1 MEKKMRFPYRPS
13 TQKLIAVASLSAA
26 LLCSFHAV
34 PAFAET
40 ADTSAVNAPV
50 VTTETTATAENTS
63 PAAPENSQPASP
75 AAPSTTTPTADQTPA
90 APTENTTPTP
100 QSSGWRQENG
110 QFHYYKEDGTLVTS
124 QWIKDDSG
132 WHYVDAAGNAV
143 KGWYNTPNGKTWYFD
158 PSTSHNAASIGET
171 QIGGKSYY
179 FDEGNGLLRNAWVS
193 RSDGSWSWA
202 EADGSFHS
210 GWKQMPDGRWFYFDP
225 EDTSH
230 RMKVGAFQLP
240 SGTYYV
246 DVNNGMTANG
256 WVNLP
261 DGGKAWAEWTGA
273 FASGWKQMPDGRWF
287 YFDPEDTSHRMKVG
301 AFQLPSGTYYVDVN
315 NGMTANGWVNLPDG
329 GKAWA
334 EWTGAFASGWFN
346 TPNGKTW
353 YFDSTKLG
361 NPAFL
366 GEHSINGKDYYFDEG
381 YGLIRNSWVTLTNG
395 VRRWAGP
402 DGVLTGRLSPDGI
415 FTADNGTQPT
425 GTVKL
430 PGLTLNIGSDH
441 KVKTGWIKENGK
453 DYYYLND
460 GSAAS
465 NWVNIQGTYYY
476 FNANGEKQTGWIHL
490 GSGWYYL
497 DADGKM
503 RTGWIKDNGKDYY
516 LDSNGTMVTGY
527 TTWGGKLYWAGA
539 DGVMEEQ
546 PCYYPDMYR
555 YAQNYY
561 SATNW
566 LIQIDTTGNRFAI
579 YRGSHGNWVVWYEW
593 QCTTGA
599 PGMWTPHGQFTVGNK
614 GLYFGSGYR
623 CWYYTTIS
631 GEYLIHSILYHAD
644 GYTVRDGRLGYNGSH
659 GCVRLATENAK
670 WVYDNIPYGTK
681 IVIW

>member
-143 KGWYNTPNGKTWYFD
+143 KGWYTTPNGKTWYFD

-273 FASGWKQMPDGRWF
+273 FASGW
-287 YFDPEDTSHRMKVG
+287 
-301 AFQLPSGTYYVDVN
+301 
-315 NGMTANGWVNLPDG
+315 
-329 GKAWA
+329 
-334 EWTGAFASGWFN
+334 FN
-346 TPNGKTW
+346 TPNGQSW
-353 YFDSTKLG
+353 YFDPTT
-361 NPAFL
+361 N
-366 GEHSINGKDYYFDEG
+366 EHAALIGLQAINGSYYYFDLS
-381 YGLIRNSWVTLTNG
+381 YGLLRNQDITLPDGRTVHADASGVLNIKPTDTNSGRGGNVDGNNGGDNRDANNNTPADDNSPIEPTRGNFSDRTSVLGAPLVSKEDLQRDFNKRVGSAYPAVYAEKGAATGTDFVNQLWQAAIDEG
-395 VRRWAGP
+395 VRPELLYAQVMVETGNLRFGGDVLPEQCNFGGMGATGNGERGLSFDTVLKGLRAQALHLRAYAGYEPLTVDPSKARDVDPRYGAWILAKKANIIRKLAGSWAT
-402 DGVLTGRLSPDGI
+402 DKNY
-415 FTADNGTQPT
+415 A
-425 GTVKL
+425 VKL
-430 PGLTLNIGSDH
+430 
-441 KVKTGWIKENGK
+441 V
-453 DYYYLND
+453 
-460 GSAAS
+460 
-465 NWVNIQGTYYY
+465 
-476 FNANGEKQTGWIHL
+476 
-490 GSGWYYL
+490 
-497 DADGKM
+497 
-503 RTGWIKDNGKDYY
+503 R
-516 LDSNGTMVTGY
+516 
-527 TTWGGKLYWAGA
+527 
-539 DGVMEEQ
+539 VM
-546 PCYYPDMYR
+546 
-555 YAQNYY
+555 NV
-561 SATNW
+561 
-566 LIQIDTTGNRFAI
+566 L
-579 YRGSHGNWVVWYEW
+579 
-593 QCTTGA
+593 
-599 PGMWTPHGQFTVGNK
+599 
-614 GLYFGSGYR
+614 
-623 CWYYTTIS
+623 
-631 GEYLIHSILYHAD
+631 
-644 GYTVRDGRLGYNGSH
+644 
-659 GCVRLATENAK
+659 
-670 WVYDNIPYGTK
+670 
-681 IVIW
+681 

>member
-50 VTTETTATAENTS
+50 VTTETTAAAENTS
-63 PAAPENSQPASP
+63 PAAAENSQPDSP
-75 AAPSTTTPTADQTPA
+75 AAPSTTTPTTDQTPA

-110 QFHYYKEDGTLVTS
+110 QFHYYKEDGTLATN

-132 WHYVDAAGNAV
+132 WHYVDASGNAV

-273 FASGWKQMPDGRWF
+273 FASGW
-287 YFDPEDTSHRMKVG
+287 
-301 AFQLPSGTYYVDVN
+301 
-315 NGMTANGWVNLPDG
+315 
-329 GKAWA
+329 
-334 EWTGAFASGWFN
+334 FN
-346 TPNGKTW
+346 TPNGQSW
-353 YFDSTKLG
+353 YFDPTT
-361 NPAFL
+361 N
-366 GEHSINGKDYYFDEG
+366 EHAALIGLQAINGSYYYFDLS
-381 YGLIRNSWVTLTNG
+381 YGLLRNQDITLPDGRTVHADASGVLNIKPTDINSGRGGNVDGNNGGENRDSNNNTSADDNSPVEPTRGNFSDRTSVLGAPLVSKEDLQRDFNKRVGSAYPAVYAEKGAATGTDFVNQLWQAAIDEG
-395 VRRWAGP
+395 VRPELLYAQVMIETGNLRFGGDVLPEQCNFGGMGATGNGKRGLSFDTVLKGLRAQALHLRAYAGYEPLTVDPSEAQDVDPRYSAWILTKKANIIRKLAGTWAT
-402 DGVLTGRLSPDGI
+402 DKNY
-415 FTADNGTQPT
+415 A
-425 GTVKL
+425 VKL
-430 PGLTLNIGSDH
+430 
-441 KVKTGWIKENGK
+441 V
-453 DYYYLND
+453 
-460 GSAAS
+460 
-465 NWVNIQGTYYY
+465 
-476 FNANGEKQTGWIHL
+476 
-490 GSGWYYL
+490 
-497 DADGKM
+497 
-503 RTGWIKDNGKDYY
+503 R
-516 LDSNGTMVTGY
+516 
-527 TTWGGKLYWAGA
+527 
-539 DGVMEEQ
+539 VMNE
-546 PCYYPDMYR
+546 
-555 YAQNYY
+555 
-561 SATNW
+561 
-566 LIQIDTTGNRFAI
+566 L
-579 YRGSHGNWVVWYEW
+579 
-593 QCTTGA
+593 
-599 PGMWTPHGQFTVGNK
+599 
-614 GLYFGSGYR
+614 
-623 CWYYTTIS
+623 
-631 GEYLIHSILYHAD
+631 
-644 GYTVRDGRLGYNGSH
+644 
-659 GCVRLATENAK
+659 
-670 WVYDNIPYGTK
+670 
-681 IVIW
+681 